1 MVEMS
6 ATTTAAPAALL
17 GVPDP
22 FPGLR
27 PFEAKEEII
36 FRGRRQHTDE
46 LLRRLATHRF
56 LAVVGTSGSG
66 KSSLVWA
73 GLRPALD
80 RGYLAGTTSRWR
92 IAIMRPGMAWRR
104 TRPAARAATR
114 PDAHVYRVEVR
125 TRWVH
130 RS

>member
-1 MVEMS
+1 M
-6 ATTTAAPAALL
+6 PAASAIERAALV

-27 PFEAKEEII
+27 PFEADEEII
-36 FRGRRQHTDE
+36 FRGRQQHTDE

-66 KSSLVWA
+66 KSSLVRA

-80 RGYLAGTTSRWR
+80 RGYLAGATSRWR
-92 IAIMRPGMAWRR
+92 IAVMRPGMAPIENLANALRH
-104 TRPAARAATR
+104 
-114 PDAHVYRVEVR
+114 PD
-125 TRWVH
+125 
-130 RS
+130 SL